1 MKKRPDDD
9 GEEKQKFSDFIS
21 RFLLYFCF
29 LSLSFCNRLH
39 SRLRP
44 YHADEYNAGAHMLA
58 RESAPARIDVKLLP
72 RLLFGLIWN

>member
-1 MKKRPDDD
+1 MKKRPDDDDD

-21 RFLLYFCF
+21 RFFYFCF

-44 YHADEYNAGAHMLA
+44 YHADEYNAGALVLA
-58 RESAPARIDVKLLP
+58 GESAPARIDVKLLP
-72 RLLFGLIWN
+72 RLLFVLI